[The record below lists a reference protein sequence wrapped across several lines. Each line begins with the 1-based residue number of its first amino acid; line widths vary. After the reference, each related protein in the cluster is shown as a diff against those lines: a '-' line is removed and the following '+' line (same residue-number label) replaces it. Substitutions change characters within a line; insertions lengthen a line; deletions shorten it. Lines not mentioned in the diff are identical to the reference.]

1 MLLVRLAALAL
12 VLSSASAQLRPRR
25 VGVSSMGEQE
35 PPEGA
40 ADSFEQGMEAG
51 LEALKA
57 MGGMGGDSGD
67 GGMAEMMKAMG
78 GGGDGGMGGLAQMMK
93 AMGGNEQ
100 MAGEL
105 QQLLS
110 NPEAMQA
117 KMADVFQALN
127 TDEGKAAT
135 AKIMEEMQSV
145 LTDPE
150 KMRQGLQQFASNP
163 LLKEGLQQFAS
174 NPMLKG
180 LADSMPELKE
190 VLDHPEMIEKKLAEF
205 QEALSA
211 MGDGTNPMDM
221 LKGLQHRLG
230 GVCRGHAPSAAN
242 ARRHRRCWRRRRRG
256 CHAAADDGGRGRGGG
271 WPPQGACPGAA
282 PRHDAATANCRRRLR
297 GVLKF

>member
-1 MLLVRLAALAL
+1 MLCKVLAA
-12 VLSSASAQLRPRR
+12 VLLLFSGADAQLRPRR

-35 PPEGA
+35 APEGA
-40 ADSFEQGMEAG
+40 AASFEQGMEAG

-57 MGGMGGDSGD
+57 MGGGMGGD

-78 GGGDGGMGGLAQMMK
+78 GGMGGEGGTAGMSEMMK

-105 QQLLS
+105 QELLS

-117 KMADVFQALN
+117 KMAEVFQALN

-135 AKIMEEMQSV
+135 AKIMQEMQSV

-190 VLDHPEMIEKKLAEF
+190 VLDNPEMIEKKLAEF
-205 QEALSA
+205 QEALSG

-221 LKGLQHRLG
+221 LKGLNIDSEALAEGMRQARQMLAGIG
-230 GVCRGHAPSAAN
+230 GAGE
-242 ARRHRRCWRRRRRG
+242 G
-256 CHAAADDGGRGRGGG
+256 GDAAAMLQQMMAGASTGEDGHLKARVQEQLRAMM
-271 WPPQGACPGAA
+271 QQQQTAGAGFEE
-282 PRHDAATANCRRRLR
+282 L
-297 GVLKF
+297 

>member
-1 MLLVRLAALAL
+1 MRLLVERL
-12 VLSSASAQLRPRR
+12 QLLP
-25 VGVSSMGEQE
+25 Q
-35 PPEGA
+35 
-40 ADSFEQGMEAG
+40 
-51 LEALKA
+51 
-57 MGGMGGDSGD
+57 
-67 GGMAEMMKAMG
+67 
-78 GGGDGGMGGLAQMMK
+78 
-93 AMGGNEQ
+93 
-100 MAGEL
+100 AGEL

-135 AKIMEEMQSV
+135 AKIMEEMQSG

-190 VLDHPEMIEKKLAEF
+190 VLDHPEMIEKKIAEF

-221 LKGLQHRLG
+221 LKGLNSEELAEGMRQARQMLAGIG
-230 GVCRGHAPSAAN
+230 GAGE
-242 ARRHRRCWRRRRRG
+242 G
-256 CHAAADDGGRGRGGG
+256 GDAAAMLQQMMAGAGAGEDGHLKARVQEQLRAMM
-271 WPPQGACPGAA
+271 QQQQTAGAG
-282 PRHDAATANCRRRLR
+282 
-297 GVLKF
+297 FEEF

>member
-57 MGGMGGDSGD
+57 MGGMGGGSGD

-78 GGGDGGMGGLAQMMK
+78 GGGDGGMGGLAQMMM
-93 AMGGNEQ
+93 AMGGNER

-117 KMADVFQALN
+117 KMAEVFQALN

-190 VLDHPEMIEKKLAEF
+190 VLDNPEMIENSIAEF
-205 QEALSA
+205 QEALKSSG

-221 LKGLQHRLG
+221 LKGLNLDSEGLAEGMRQAQQMLAGMG
-230 GVCRGHAPSAAN
+230 GA
-242 ARRHRRCWRRRRRG
+242 
-256 CHAAADDGGRGRGGG
+256 GGG
-271 WPPQGACPGAA
+271 GDVAAMLQGMMAGAGA
-282 PRHDAATANCRRRLR
+282 GEDGDLKARVQEQLR
-297 GVLKF
+297 AMMQDQQPVGAGLEEF

>member
-1 MLLVRLAALAL
+1 MLCKVLAA
-12 VLSSASAQLRPRR
+12 VLLLFSGADAQLRPRR

-35 PPEGA
+35 APEGA
-40 ADSFEQGMEAG
+40 AASFEQGMEAG

-57 MGGMGGDSGD
+57 MGGGMGGD
-67 GGMAEMMKAMG
+67 GGMAEMMKAMS
-78 GGGDGGMGGLAQMMK
+78 GGMGGEGGMAGMSEMMK

-105 QQLLS
+105 QELLS

-117 KMADVFQALN
+117 KMAEVFQALN

-221 LKGLQHRLG
+221 LKGLNSEELAEGMRQARQMLAGIG
-230 GVCRGHAPSAAN
+230 GAGE
-242 ARRHRRCWRRRRRG
+242 G
-256 CHAAADDGGRGRGGG
+256 GDAAAML
-271 WPPQGACPGAA
+271 QQMMAGAGAGEDSHLKA
-282 PRHDAATANCRRRLR
+282 RVQEQLRAMMQQQQTA
-297 GVLKF
+297 GAGFEEF

>member
-1 MLLVRLAALAL
+1 MLCKVLAA
-12 VLSSASAQLRPRR
+12 VLLLFSGADAQLRPRR

-35 PPEGA
+35 APEGA
-40 ADSFEQGMEAG
+40 AASFEQGMEAG

-57 MGGMGGDSGD
+57 MGGGMGGD
-67 GGMAEMMKAMG
+67 GGMAEMMKAMS
-78 GGGDGGMGGLAQMMK
+78 GGMGGEGGMAGMSEMMK

-105 QQLLS
+105 QELLS

-117 KMADVFQALN
+117 KMAEVFQALN

-221 LKGLQHRLG
+221 LKGLNSEELAEGMRQARQMLAGIG
-230 GVCRGHAPSAAN
+230 GAGE
-242 ARRHRRCWRRRRRG
+242 G
-256 CHAAADDGGRGRGGG
+256 GDAAAMLQQMMAVTGAGEDGHLKARVQEQLRAMM
-271 WPPQGACPGAA
+271 QQQQTAGAG
-282 PRHDAATANCRRRLR
+282 
-297 GVLKF
+297 FEEF

>member
-1 MLLVRLAALAL
+1 MLCKVLAA
-12 VLSSASAQLRPRR
+12 VLLLFSGADAQLRPRR

-35 PPEGA
+35 APEGA
-40 ADSFEQGMEAG
+40 AASFEQGMEAG

-57 MGGMGGDSGD
+57 MGGGMGGD

-78 GGGDGGMGGLAQMMK
+78 GGMGGEGDTAGMSEMMK

-105 QQLLS
+105 QELLS

-117 KMADVFQALN
+117 KMAEVFQALN

-135 AKIMEEMQSV
+135 AKIMQEMQSV

-150 KMRQGLQQFASNP
+150 KMRQ
-163 LLKEGLQQFAS
+163 GLQQFAS

-190 VLDHPEMIEKKLAEF
+190 VLDNPEMIENSIAEF
-205 QEALSA
+205 QEALKSSG

-221 LKGLQHRLG
+221 LKGLNLDSEGLAEGMRQAQQMLAGMG
-230 GVCRGHAPSAAN
+230 GA
-242 ARRHRRCWRRRRRG
+242 
-256 CHAAADDGGRGRGGG
+256 GGG
-271 WPPQGACPGAA
+271 GDVAAMLQGMMAGAGA
-282 PRHDAATANCRRRLR
+282 GEDGDLKARVQEQLR
-297 GVLKF
+297 AMMQDQQPVGAGLEEF

>member
-221 LKGLQHRLG
+221 LKGLNIHSEELAEGMRQARQMLAGIG
-230 GVCRGHAPSAAN
+230 GAGE
-242 ARRHRRCWRRRRRG
+242 G
-256 CHAAADDGGRGRGGG
+256 GDAAAMLQQMMAGAGAGEDGHLKARVQEQLRAMM
-271 WPPQGACPGAA
+271 QQQQTAGAG
-282 PRHDAATANCRRRLR
+282 
-297 GVLKF
+297 FEEF